1 MHDLVGVG
9 EVLLRLAIPSPARFE
24 TVDELDVQL
33 GGAEANVAA
42 AAARLG
48 LRTAWVSALPD
59 NAWGT
64 RVRRELGGHGVD
76 CRFVVTKAHARMGV
90 YFVEYGAAPRP
101 VRVLYDRRDSAFAR
115 LEPGEVDWAP
125 VREARLV
132 HLTGITP
139 ALGPSARGVF
149 ERALREARAVS
160 FDVNYRATLWSPG
173 EARACLMQ
181 ALPAVR
187 YLFVGQTEARTIFD
201 LAGPAAQTVEAL
213 ARMAPAA
220 TISLLRGEEGSLTL
234 AEGRL
239 YEPRAR
245 RAVTMVDPIGA
256 GDAYVAGFLW
266 ATLNGESPQTA
277 VDAGTAVAAL
287 KCSMWGDIALITA
300 ADVEDLLG
308 GGPDVRR

>member
-1 MHDLVGVG
+1 M
-9 EVLLRLAIPSPARFE
+9 R
-24 TVDELDVQL
+24 
-33 GGAEANVAA
+33 
-42 AAARLG
+42 
-48 LRTAWVSALPD
+48 
-59 NAWGT
+59 
-64 RVRRELGGHGVD
+64 
-76 CRFVVTKAHARMGV
+76 
-90 YFVEYGAAPRP
+90 
-101 VRVLYDRRDSAFAR
+101 
-115 LEPGEVDWAP
+115 
-125 VREARLV
+125 
-132 HLTGITP
+132 
-139 ALGPSARGVF
+139 
-149 ERALREARAVS
+149 
-160 FDVNYRATLWSPG
+160 
-173 EARACLMQ
+173 
-181 ALPAVR
+181 AVR